1 MQASTQ
7 TVWFAPLW
15 QSPDYSSVD
24 YFDLFSPSAPW
35 STAASHV
42 QIFKIYSQ
50 LLEAVSD
57 DQLQKLFADLD
68 RRGIAL
74 ALEFPPLVSEN
85 CGFVE
90 GFGDAGAA
98 FASGYTH
105 STKRWPPA
113 LHRHG

>member
-50 LLEAVSD
+50 LLDGAWSEATSRGEKLPS
-57 DQLQKLFADLD
+57 QSQKAS
-68 RRGIAL
+68 
-74 ALEFPPLVSEN
+74 PPTVP
-85 CGFVE
+85 GQQ
-90 GFGDAGAA
+90 
-98 FASGYTH
+98 
-105 STKRWPPA
+105 
-113 LHRHG
+113 